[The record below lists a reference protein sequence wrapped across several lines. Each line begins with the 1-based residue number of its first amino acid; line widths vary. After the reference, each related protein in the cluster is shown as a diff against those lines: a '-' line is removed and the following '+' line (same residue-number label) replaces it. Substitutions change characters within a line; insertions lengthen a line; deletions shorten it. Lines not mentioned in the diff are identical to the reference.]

1 MDPVKLKL
9 LAFASDRFQLPA
21 GGVICH
27 QGEPGDA
34 AWFVIEGLL
43 IAGLPSWV
51 KRAMENVIRTPDHI
65 MRVTGLVSAVGGL
78 LLIWAI
84 RH

>member
-1 MDPVKLKL
+1 MRSIAFSDL
-9 LAFASDRFQLPA
+9 LV
-21 GGVICH
+21 GV
-27 QGEPGDA
+27 GML
-34 AWFVIEGLL
+34 FVIEGLL